1 MGFLKLLTMEE
12 LFGKK
17 PKERKFSIWRY
28 IDILLCFLLAFP
40 MSMIGLAY
48 SYYSTIWLISMP
60 LLFVLWLAKPLYDK
74 NRPTPKWLRY
84 VTGILRTVLYVIAGI
99 AMLIPQTMG
108 LDWKWYYPVQ
118 RSVYLSNYSEGCFLE
133 RFLPETIPLDAEGY
147 QATFIPKILQ
157 GEAVVEIS
165 FYTDSEML
173 DNYITHAKSQ
183 DTQLYDINSTKAQKW
198 KNWLIEDQINDSGA
212 VVYEFDAS
220 GAYTPVYIIN
230 EKTGYIRIYY

>member
-1 MGFLKLLTMEE
+1 MAFLKLLTVEE

-84 VTGILRTVLYVIAGI
+84 VTGILRTVLYGIAVIAI
-99 AMLIPQTMG
+99 LIPQTMG

-118 RSVYLSNYSEGCFLE
+118 RNVYLSNYEKGCFLE
-133 RFLPETIPLDAEGY
+133 GFLPETVPLDAEEY
-147 QATFIPKILQ
+147 QVTFIPKMLQ
-157 GEAVVEIS
+157 GEAAVEIS
-165 FYTDSEML
+165 FYTNSETL
-173 DNYITHAKSQ
+173 SDYIAHAESQ
-183 DTQLYDINSTKAQKW
+183 NTQLYDINSTNAQKW
-198 KNWLIEDQINDSGA
+198 KNWLIEDHIEDSGA
-212 VVYEFDAS
+212 VVYEFDGP

-230 EKTGYIRIYY
+230 EKTGYIRMYY